1 MAYKDILLY
10 DKQLDVKAEFKTNFQ
25 AVMDMEM
32 SLNKVHILLVTSV
45 LIQALIPRDRREDV
59 LRVCVIYIPWI
70 KNQKLA
76 QMLYSM
82 DFQERRVLHLMI
94 RHIPTNT

>member
-45 LIQALIPRDRREDV
+45 LI
-59 LRVCVIYIPWI
+59 
-70 KNQKLA
+70 
-76 QMLYSM
+76 
-82 DFQERRVLHLMI
+82 
-94 RHIPTNT
+94 